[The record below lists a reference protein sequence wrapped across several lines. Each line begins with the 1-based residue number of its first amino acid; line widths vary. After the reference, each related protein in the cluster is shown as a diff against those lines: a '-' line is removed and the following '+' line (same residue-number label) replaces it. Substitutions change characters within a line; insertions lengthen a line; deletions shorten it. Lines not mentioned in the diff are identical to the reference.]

1 MREMKIIDANDLMR
15 DIERIRAHLMAN
27 GYGKEA
33 STVSL
38 AMDFLNDWIND
49 HEINV
54 ERRPFPQEEKR

>member
-15 DIERIRAHLMAN
+15 DIGRIRAHLMAN
-27 GYGKEA
+27 GYGEEA
-33 STVSL
+33 NTVSL

-54 ERRPFPQEEKR
+54 EKTFPKEEER